1 MTTTT
6 TGTSAPSA
14 TGATSASSAI
24 RAPGAPS
31 AAYGTC
37 APAAD
42 WFHVADLGD
51 GITLISEPGHVN
63 CFLVQGTERA
73 LLFDTGTG
81 LAPVSEVVRHL
92 TDLPL
97 LVVVS
102 HDHLDHRGGNADV
115 VAHADE
121 LALVGIAAHP
131 STLEP
136 GSTLHGA
143 VDRTFL
149 DAYAEAMRTVVD
161 QYETFAALDAQ
172 SFYVLPTL
180 DAGDSPLRPVPD
192 TTSWAVP
199 AVRPDVALADGD
211 VLDLG
216 GRSLRVVH
224 TPGHS
229 PDSLCL
235 VDDAHGV
242 LLAGD
247 TVVAAASWLH
257 GAGADLDAFAR
268 STAALAGLPLRRVL
282 TAHNLCAERPPSYVR
297 SVAQTAE
304 RVRAGQS
311 TPRPGTDLL
320 GNPVDRHTHDGV
332 TLLLPPSPT
341 SPTAPSSTDPQ
352 PEEIA

>member
-6 TGTSAPSA
+6 ASTATDSTTGTA
-14 TGATSASSAI
+14 T
-24 RAPGAPS
+24 

-37 APAAD
+37 ATAAE

-63 CFLVQGTERA
+63 CFLVQGSERA

-81 LAPVSEVVRHL
+81 IAPVSEVVRRL

-102 HDHLDHRGGNADV
+102 HDHLDHRGGTADV
-115 VAHADE
+115 VAHAHD
-121 LALVGIAAHP
+121 LALVGVAAHP
-131 STLEP
+131 SALEP
-136 GSTLHGA
+136 GSTLHGT
-143 VDRTFL
+143 VDRGFL
-149 DAYAEAMRTVVD
+149 AAYAEAMRAVVA
-161 QYETFAALDAQ
+161 QYEAFAALDAQ

-180 DAGDSPLRPVPD
+180 DASDSPLRPVPD
-192 TTSWAVP
+192 TTAWSVP
-199 AVRPDVALADGD
+199 AVRPSIALADGD

-257 GAGADLDAFAR
+257 GADADLDDFAR
-268 STAALAGLPLRRVL
+268 STAALAELALRRVL
-282 TAHNLCAERPPSYVR
+282 TAHNLCAERPASFVR
-297 SVAQTAE
+297 SVARAAE
-304 RVRAGQS
+304 RVRDGQS

-332 TLLLPPSPT
+332 TLLLPPT
-341 SPTAPSSTDPQ
+341 SPTTPAPTRDTQ
-352 PEEIA
+352 TEEPA